1 MHRNATIL
9 GAVDRYTG
17 RPVAIK
23 LFPKTTTTSFKLQKM
38 QREVAVLKATSGIPG
53 VVKLLNV
60 IEDAVNYYTVLEALP
75 GS

>member
-1 MHRNATIL
+1 
-9 GAVDRYTG
+9 
-17 RPVAIK
+17 
-23 LFPKTTTTSFKLQKM
+23 M